1 VEGGS
6 IASRSVPGFLPSES
20 GFHFPN
26 AFPRVPVRRIGI
38 PGVVS
43 LPIGDASDGLC
54 GGMAFAVRDYF
65 EASRPPPP
73 DTSPPSD
80 GPLFDYLVQ
89 RLLDSFHLPYG
100 PARYLELMN
109 TALPDGE
116 TWLTRI
122 GALPHGRAW
131 RALRVEWPKV
141 RTAIDQ
147 GHPAPLGL
155 VRIKSLNPFDLKHN
169 HQVLA
174 YGYEL
179 TGDSL
184 LLRIYDPNFP
194 DRDDVTLSIRPLD
207 PSRPVLMT
215 GFPSS
220 GPVHAFFAVD
230 YRPIPPP

>member
-1 VEGGS
+1 
-6 IASRSVPGFLPSES
+6 
-20 GFHFPN
+20 
-26 AFPRVPVRRIGI
+26 
-38 PGVVS
+38 VVS
-43 LPIGDASDGLC
+43 LPIGDASNGLC

-73 DTSPPSD
+73 DTTPPSD
-80 GPLFDYLVQ
+80 GPLFEYVVQ

-116 TWLTRI
+116 SWLTRI

-131 RALRVEWPKV
+131 RTLQVEWPKI
-141 RTAIDQ
+141 RAAIDQ

-174 YGYEL
+174 YGYDL
-179 TGDSL
+179 ADDSIV
-184 LLRIYDPNFP
+184 LRIYDPNFP
-194 DRDDVTLSIRPLD
+194 DRDDVTLSIRPVD
-207 PSRPVLMT
+207 PTRPVVIT
-215 GFPSS
+215 ASPSTP
-220 GPVHAFFAVD
+220 PVHAFFGVG
-230 YRPIPPP
+230 YRPVLPP

>member
-1 VEGGS
+1 V
-6 IASRSVPGFLPSES
+6 I
-20 GFHFPN
+20 
-26 AFPRVPVRRIGI
+26 
-38 PGVVS
+38 S

-65 EASRPPPP
+65 EASRPPPT
-73 DTSPPSD
+73 DTSPPSE
-80 GPLFDYLVQ
+80 GPLFDFVVQ

-109 TALPDGE
+109 PGLPDGE

-122 GALPHGRAW
+122 GGMPHGRAW
-131 RALRVEWPKV
+131 RTLRSEWPKV
-141 RTAIDQ
+141 RAAIDQ

-174 YGYEL
+174 YGYDL
-179 TGDSL
+179 ADDSVV
-184 LLRIYDPNFP
+184 LRIYDPNFP

-207 PSRPVLMT
+207 PSRPVRMT
-215 GFPSS
+215 ASPST
-220 GPVHAFFAVD
+220 PMVHTFFAVD
-230 YRPIPPP
+230 YRPASPP

>member
-1 VEGGS
+1 
-6 IASRSVPGFLPSES
+6 
-20 GFHFPN
+20 
-26 AFPRVPVRRIGI
+26 
-38 PGVVS
+38 
-43 LPIGDASDGLC
+43 
-54 GGMAFAVRDYF
+54 MAFAVRDYF
-65 EASRPPPP
+65 EASQPPPP

-122 GALPHGRAW
+122 GALPHGRSW
-131 RALRVEWPKV
+131 RALREEWPKV
-141 RTAIDQ
+141 RAAIDR

-155 VRIKSLNPFDLKHN
+155 VRIKSLNPLDLKHN

-184 LLRIYDPNFP
+184 LLRMYDPNFP